1 MIGKHDSQY
10 FADKKATATAREI
23 TSQGESWKKIPQ
35 LLARDEQAVER
46 IAKLLKDGQA
56 TVLFSGAGTSAY
68 VGEIVAPTVAPMVDA
83 HVAACASTDIVSN
96 PAACVP
102 PRNVKGLL
110 FAFARSG
117 NSPESVDSVEK
128 IAQVAP
134 NMLPVGVTCNAE
146 GQLAKDERVVSLL
159 MPPETHDESFVMT
172 SSFSTMTLYTT
183 SLCRQAMGLPLP
195 NFEAAA
201 QASAKINAEG
211 YDSKAYDDLAGAKRL
226 VFLGSNAMFGAA
238 RESALKILEMTAGVM
253 PTMAETSLGFRHGP
267 KSLVNGETMVVVLV
281 SNHAYT
287 QQFDADI
294 IRELAKDGQA
304 AGVVAVA
311 GRAFFERYPE
321 FKSDK
326 MVQCWQYD
334 SLLDGAPDDILA
346 VLGVQHVQLLGLRM
360 SIALGISPDNPC
372 PSGEVNRVVQGVTLY
387 PFPQS

>member
-23 TSQGESWKKIPQ
+23 ASQGESWKKIPQ
-35 LLARDEQAVER
+35 LLARDKQAVER
-46 IAKLLKDGQA
+46 IAKLLKDGNA

-134 NMLPVGVTCNAE
+134 DMLPVGVTCNAE

-311 GRAFFERYPE
+311 GHAFFERYPE

-334 SLLDGAPDDILA
+334 SLLDDAPDDILA